1 MKFGEIKLSAESIKE
16 ELDHTPEGIE
26 NPAAEML
33 AKHLDQ
39 LDTYITDSNSN
50 YSSFHGEYIE
60 AANMSLSELKALA
73 QDELFNYAYLLQG
86 YATYLQDEYNR
97 YQIISNWCN
106 DQIETLVQRHRESF
120 GQYQKH
126 EQRRHQLIA
135 ENSFVSKVNKMLVVA
150 EARLSSLNGKV
161 WELKQK
167 STILLEKGKRT

>member
-1 MKFGEIKLSAESIKE
+1 MSESIE
-16 ELDHTPEGIE
+16 QELDVTPSPSGE
-26 NPAAEML
+26 NSASDQLTA
-33 AKHLDQ
+33 HLDK
-39 LDTYITDSNSN
+39 LDTYITESNSN

-60 AANMSLSELKALA
+60 AANMSLAELSALS
-73 QDELFNYAYLLQG
+73 QEELFNYSYLLQG

-97 YQIISNWCN
+97 YQIITNWCN
-106 DQIETLVQRHRESF
+106 NQIETLVQRHRESF

-126 EQRRHQLIA
+126 EQRRYQLIA
-135 ENSFVSKVNKMLVVA
+135 ENSFVSKVNKMLLVA

>member
-1 MKFGEIKLSAESIKE
+1 MSESIE
-16 ELDHTPEGIE
+16 QELNVTPSPSGE
-26 NPAAEML
+26 NPASEQL
-33 AKHLDQ
+33 TKHLDK
-39 LDTYITDSNSN
+39 LDEYINDSNSN
-50 YSSFHGEYIE
+50 YASFHGEYIE
-60 AANMSLSELKALA
+60 AANMSTSELKALS
-73 QDELFNYAYLLQG
+73 QEELFNYAYLLQG

-97 YQIISNWCN
+97 YQIIANWCN

-126 EQRRHQLIA
+126 EQRRYQLIA